1 VTYATPDR
9 RPIYAGLFNTISA
22 LASLAAPIIGGTIAQ
37 RLGYE
42 PLFVVSL
49 FMGLGALF
57 VTLRFVR
64 NTGSAPAPDL
74 AVTPGSIGEAG

>member
-1 VTYATPDR
+1 MKRY
-9 RPIYAGLFNTISA
+9 
-22 LASLAAPIIGGTIAQ
+22 IAQ

-57 VTLRFVR
+57 VTLRFLR